1 MTSTILRAN
10 ALRFFLLLVLQFI
23 LKGVDYATIDI
34 YVYPLFVLLLPV
46 GMVHG
51 AAMGLAFVYG
61 LLVDAIYNTP
71 GLFASAAV
79 AVAALRPLV
88 LALLEP
94 RGGYEPGKAASK
106 HNLGIRWFVQYS
118 GALYLLHTIWVVTL
132 EQLQLFSWLWLLSVV
147 MIFILSMLI
156 TILYQYIFNPKE

>member
-1 MTSTILRAN
+1 MTSTTLRAN
-10 ALRFFLLLVLQFI
+10 ALRFVFLLLLQFI
-23 LKGVDYATIDI
+23 LKGVDYAAIDI

-51 AAMGLAFVYG
+51 AAMLMAFFYG

-71 GLFASAAV
+71 GQFASAAV
-79 AVAALRPLV
+79 AVAALRPLI
-88 LALLEP
+88 LAVLEP
-94 RGGYEPGKAASK
+94 RGGYEPGKAPSK

-118 GALYLLHTIWVVTL
+118 GSLFLLHTIWVVTL

-147 MIFILSMLI
+147 MIFTLSMLI
-156 TILYQYIFNPKE
+156 VILYQYILNPKE